1 MPKKSSKIAI
11 VGMAHRLPGGEGDVF
26 WKRLVAGED
35 LVTEVA
41 EDRWA
46 KEKILHPRKSEP
58 GSSYTFAA
66 GSLPNATGFDPAF
79 FGISP
84 REAMQM
90 DPQQRLLMELTWEAL
105 EDAGVKASSL
115 KGTRCGVFVGISS
128 FDYAHRLAD
137 DLSSIDSKT
146 PTGNAGSIAANRI
159 SYFLDARGPSFIV
172 DTACS
177 SSLVAF
183 HQAWN
188 SLLIGESDCA
198 LVGGVSL
205 HFHPLGFLTFTKT
218 GMLSRGGRCRSFD
231 ADADGYV
238 RSEGGGMV
246 LLKALDQARADG
258 DRILAVV
265 EGSGINC
272 DGRTPG
278 ITVPSGEAQAALLRE
293 VYASSK
299 VDPLHL
305 DFIEAHG
312 TGTSV
317 GDPIE
322 TWAIGEALGKSRGK
336 DRPLWM
342 GSVKSNLG
350 HLEAASGMAGLM
362 KVLLS
367 FRHRTLPP
375 NLHFKKPNPRI
386 DFEDLNLRVV
396 TQAMALDPLK
406 PLYAGINSFGFGGA
420 NAHLILSTPPC
431 EAPVPSRKIS
441 ALELP
446 MVFSARSASALREQ
460 AARLA
465 EYLESNPSISL
476 YDVLKSLH
484 ERRDKLSLRA
494 GVWATERSDFI
505 AKLREFAA
513 ASAPANVVTAE
524 AYPALQA
531 PVFVFT
537 GNGGQWEAMGRT
549 LFVENKVFRNAIEKV
564 DALFQKVA
572 PFSLLPHFQGETA
585 PEGLQKT
592 EIAQPLIF
600 SIQVGLVEY
609 LAANGIQAA
618 AVLGHSLGEV
628 AAAWV
633 SGKLSLDQAV
643 RVIRLRSLHQQS
655 TFKTG
660 SMSAVAASRSDVDS
674 VLKELPEGHGG
685 VFVSG
690 ENSHR
695 SVTLAGD
702 LDALQECEYALTA
715 RGIKF
720 KRLDFDYPFHS
731 PQMDPVVE
739 SFLEDAGKIPNASG
753 TLPFYSTVFGDLS
766 SAELNEKYWAQNI
779 REPVLFHQAISAAAR
794 DGHQIF
800 LEIGPHPVLTNHI
813 AAVCQELR
821 LPCRAESLI
830 TRESA
835 SANDLQASLRRLIL
849 GGVLYDWGKHFAQPS
864 SRFVDLPLY
873 PWQRE
878 EYLLPVSSEGSGYL
892 TRGRQHLLLGYPLS
906 ENEWENQIDTAW
918 APWLADH
925 KVGDAVVFPAAAF
938 LEMALAAAALKHPG
952 RAVQIE
958 DFEIKT
964 PLVLSAKHSKTIRF
978 VLQENRFLIKSRDRM
993 SEDAWQPHVSGSL
1006 SSHVYTDH
1014 KSGGNNIAIR
1024 EDGIPGKKIY
1034 DMARSLGL
1042 EYGPC
1047 FQSLRQAQYSDGWIA
1062 ASLAPKFPTEAP
1074 LEKFHLHPVIFDG
1087 ALQSLL
1093 ALSSEAPESNC
1104 GEAFLPVRI
1113 ERLHLL
1119 RHGALITESRA
1130 FLRRRSTRS
1139 LLADFFLY
1147 DEEGVLCAVAKGV
1160 RLKAA
1165 RLVKNAMEKPRM
1177 LSQSWVSR
1185 ARPSSRS
1192 FIGGQLD
1199 LIEGALRE
1207 SLRSWP
1213 DESLLKR
1220 FPLEGD
1226 ALLDALV
1233 SAISREALVP
1243 FADSES
1249 VVDIHECL
1257 SHGFL
1262 KDSMEPY
1269 FRRLVKTLVEDGMAE
1284 PLPCGNAWRIL
1295 KDDEFPPARDIWR
1308 SLVADFPET
1317 IQRASIL
1324 GRVSLN
1330 IDKILQGACSIEEF
1344 LPKNSQLTNG
1354 GIALERSSVM
1364 APMQQVLGAALERI
1378 FNLRGNS
1385 SCRILWMTGARPMLE
1400 EFLFPWVHNAP
1411 GIFTV
1416 ALPDA
1421 QETLD
1426 IAERLSAY
1434 PGVNVLKFHSVSEL
1448 VASISEEEYQFDII
1462 VTQDLLSDEANRALA
1477 GLLLDGGV
1485 FLGFLPEASRFSDF
1499 IPVSEEG
1506 GLSRGGDAESS
1517 LKTCFNE
1524 VHRIPV
1530 LDELKSGP
1538 AFFAASDYLSRL
1550 SIKEPPPVKSL
1561 LIPFDESAMVLG
1573 ETLVPLIG
1581 GAENAV
1587 CELLPPADFEANS
1600 LWERLLQEHAP
1611 QRLIFFTPTGGG
1623 SKPRSAESVSNEI
1636 SAIAATLRVCFSR
1649 NLQPTL
1655 VIVTHGAMAESGA
1668 LDWVSSALWGFAR
1681 VARNEFSQIRIR
1693 CIDLPAEL
1701 ISPEIIEELAAEVS
1715 VIDNEDEVIIGGS
1728 SRRVARV
1735 HAFDTSPSPIKTR
1748 NDKVSL
1754 DFSVPGSF
1762 KNLHWKRSN
1771 ILPPSSGEIAI
1782 DVRAAGLNFRD
1793 VMYAMGL
1800 LPDEALE
1807 DGFAGPTLGMELS
1820 GVVSAVGPDVDKF
1833 QVGDEVIAF
1842 SPQSFANRAVTSQLA
1857 VMHKPAELSFEA
1869 AATIP
1874 AAFFTV
1880 YHSLVEL
1887 AALQSGERILIHGGA
1902 GGVGIAGIQIAKQI
1916 GAEIFATAGTQEKR
1930 DFVKLLG
1937 ADHVFDSR
1945 SLNFADQIL
1954 EITHG
1959 EGIDVV
1965 LNSLAGEAVTRNL
1978 EILRPFGRFIELG
1991 KRDFYENNRVGLRPF
2006 RHNIRYFAVDA
2017 DQIMALR
2024 PDLAAASF
2032 SRLIEMFQ
2040 NRVLAPLPMTIF
2052 PAASAAEAF
2061 RYMQHSKQIGKVVIR
2076 MNDLPESANNF
2087 LSLIQKPAI
2096 HSHGTYIITGGVS
2109 GFGLQTAKFLI
2120 ECGAKSLVLLSRRG
2134 QCDDASFL
2142 EMCRLHGVT
2151 LTIEPCDVSDEKSVI
2166 NLLIAIRK
2174 KLPPIRGIF
2183 HAAMVLNDGL
2193 ILNIQ
2198 PDQVRDVIIPK
2209 ISGGLFFDQFTREDP
2224 IEHFV
2229 LYSSATTFFGNPG
2242 QAAYVAANTALE
2254 ELAAKRLSE
2263 GLPAT
2268 CVAWGPIGDTGYLS
2282 RNPNVKDALASRIG
2296 GHPLESSD
2304 AIRFLGNAMARKL
2317 SQVAWLDFDWATM
2330 SRFLPDSR
2338 NPRFAMLQH
2347 LAIGSSQNTDTSK
2360 DLRLELDRL
2369 SDTELLQTLKALLK
2383 EEISAILRV
2392 PPDKLDENRSLLEIG
2407 MDSLMGV
2414 ELITSLENTL
2424 GITIPLMALSEAP
2437 TMARLSE
2444 KLSQIIRPADSVEEN
2459 PENQLDPQMRQI
2471 LTQHGE
2477 SEESVTP
2484 ELSREQIS

>member
-1 MPKKSSKIAI
+1 MSQRLSKKVAI
-11 VGMAHRLPGGEGDVF
+11 VGMAHRLPGGEGDLF

-41 EDRWA
+41 EGRWA
-46 KEKILHPRKSEP
+46 KEKFLHPRKSEP

-66 GSLPNATGFDPAF
+66 GSVPNATGFDPAF

-84 REAMQM
+84 REAIQM

-105 EDAGVKASSL
+105 EDAGVKPSSL
-115 KGTRCGVFVGISS
+115 KGSRCGVFVGISS

-159 SYFLDARGPSFIV
+159 SYFLDARGPSFVV

-188 SLLIGESDCA
+188 SLLTGESSCA

-218 GMLSRGGRCRSFD
+218 GMLSCDGRCRTFD

-246 LLKALDQARADG
+246 LLKPLDQAIADG

-293 VYASSK
+293 VYAASE
-299 VDPLHL
+299 VDPQSL

-322 TWAIGEALGKSRGK
+322 TWAIGEVLGKSRGK

-367 FRHRTLPP
+367 FRHRMLPP
-375 NLHFKKPNPRI
+375 NLYFNKPNPRI

-396 TQAMALDPLK
+396 TEAMALDAAK

-420 NAHLILSTPPC
+420 NAHLILSVPPC
-431 EAPVPSRKIS
+431 EAAVPSRKSSTI
-441 ALELP
+441 ELP
-446 MVFSARSASALREQ
+446 MVFSARSTSALRDQ
-460 AARLA
+460 AAQLA
-465 EYLESNPSISL
+465 EFLESDPSLPL
-476 YDVLKSLH
+476 YDTFKALH
-484 ERRDKLSLRA
+484 DRRDKLSVRA
-494 GVWATERSDFI
+494 GLWATERSDFI
-505 AKLREFAA
+505 ANLRQFAA
-513 ASAPANVVTAE
+513 SSEVSNVVTAE
-524 AYPALQA
+524 AYPAWQA

-537 GNGGQWEAMGRT
+537 GNGAQWEAMGRT
-549 LFVENKVFRNAIEKV
+549 LFAENQVFRNAIEKV
-564 DALFQKVA
+564 DALFKEVA
-572 PFSLLPHFQGETA
+572 PFSLQPHFQGETIA
-585 PEGLQKT
+585 EGLQNT

-600 SIQVGLVEY
+600 SIQVGLVEC

-628 AAAWV
+628 AAAWA

-643 RVIRLRSLHQQS
+643 RVIRLRSFHQQS

-660 SMSAVAASRSDVDS
+660 SMTAVAASRSDVES
-674 VLKELPEGHGG
+674 ILKELPLRQGG
-685 VFVSG
+685 VFISG

-695 SVTLAGD
+695 SVTLAAD
-702 LDALQECEYALTA
+702 MDALEECENALTA
-715 RGIKF
+715 SGIKF
-720 KRLDFDYPFHS
+720 KRLDLDYPFHS
-731 PQMDPVVE
+731 PKMDPVVE
-739 SFLEDAGKIPNASG
+739 LFLKNAGKISDASG
-753 TLPFYSTVFGDLS
+753 ILPFYSTVSGDLS
-766 SAELNEKYWAQNI
+766 TTELNEKYWSQNI
-779 REPVLFHQAISAAAR
+779 REPVLFYQAISAAAR

-813 AAVCQELR
+813 AAICQELR

-835 SANDLQASLRRLIL
+835 SANDLQTSFRRLIL
-849 GGVLYDWGKHFAQPS
+849 GGVHYDWGKYFEQPA
-864 SRFVDLPLY
+864 SRFVHLPHY

-878 EYLLPVSSEGSGYL
+878 EYLLPLSPEGSGHL
-892 TRGRQHLLLGYPLS
+892 TRGRQHLLLGYPVS
-906 ENEWENQIDTAW
+906 ENEWENHIDTAW

-925 KVGDAVVFPAAAF
+925 KVGDSVVFPAAAF
-938 LEMALAAAALKHPG
+938 VEMALAASSLKHPA
-952 RAVQIE
+952 RSVQIE
-958 DFEIKT
+958 DFEIRT
-964 PLVLSAKHSKTIRF
+964 PLVLSAKQSKTIRF
-978 VLQENRFLIKSRDRM
+978 VLQENRFLIKSRERM
-993 SEDAWQPHVSGSL
+993 SEDAWQPHVSGTL
-1006 SSHVYTDH
+1006 SSHIYPDH
-1014 KSGGNNIAIR
+1014 KSGGNNVATHDDWIL
-1024 EDGIPGKKIY
+1024 GNKIY
-1034 DMARSLGL
+1034 QTARILGL
-1042 EYGPC
+1042 EYGPF
-1047 FQSLRQAQYSDGWIA
+1047 FQSLRQVQHSDGWISA
-1062 ASLAPKFPTEAP
+1062 LLAPKFPDEAP
-1074 LEKFHLHPVIFDG
+1074 LEKFHLHPLIFDG

-1093 ALSSEAPESNC
+1093 ALSSEASESNWRD
-1104 GEAFLPVRI
+1104 AFLPVRI

-1130 FLRRRSTRS
+1130 FLRRHSTRS

-1147 DEEGVLCAVAKGV
+1147 DEAGGLCAIAKGV

-1165 RLVKNAMEKPRM
+1165 RLVKNSMEKPRM
-1177 LSQSWVSR
+1177 LSQRWVSR
-1185 ARPSSRS
+1185 ARPSSSS
-1192 FIGGQLD
+1192 FIAGRLD
-1199 LIEGALRE
+1199 LIEGALKE

-1213 DESLLKR
+1213 DQSLLKR

-1226 ALLDALV
+1226 ALLDALI
-1233 SAISREALVP
+1233 SAISLEALLP
-1243 FADSES
+1243 LADSES
-1249 VVDIHECL
+1249 VVDIPQCL
-1257 SHGFL
+1257 SHGIL

-1284 PLPCGNAWRIL
+1284 PLPSGDAWRIL
-1295 KDDEFPPARDIWR
+1295 KDEEFPPARDIWR

-1317 IQRASIL
+1317 IQRVSIV
-1324 GRVSLN
+1324 GRVGLHM
-1330 IDKILQGACSIEEF
+1330 DQILQGTYSIEEF
-1344 LPKNSQLTNG
+1344 LPKNSRLTNG

-1364 APMQQVLGAALERI
+1364 VPMQRVLGEALEKI

-1385 SCRILWMTGARPMLE
+1385 SCSILWMTGARPMLE
-1400 EFLFPWVHNAP
+1400 EFLFPWVQNSP

-1416 ALPDA
+1416 VLPDS

-1426 IAERLSAY
+1426 VAERLSAY
-1434 PGVNVLKFHSVSEL
+1434 PGVNVLKFNSVSEL
-1448 VASISEEEYQFDII
+1448 VASTSDEEYQFDMI
-1462 VTQDLLSDEANRALA
+1462 VTQDLLSEEANRALA

-1506 GLSRGGDAESS
+1506 GLPRTRDVESS
-1517 LKTCFNE
+1517 LKTCFNQ
-1524 VHRIPV
+1524 VHRIFV
-1530 LDELKSGP
+1530 LEDFKSGP
-1538 AFFAASDYLSRL
+1538 AFFAACNCRLRL
-1550 SIKEPPPVKSL
+1550 STKVNAPVKSL

-1587 CELLPPADFEANS
+1587 CELLPPADFEANL
-1600 LWERLLQEHAP
+1600 LWERLLQDHNP
-1611 QRLIFFTPTGGG
+1611 DHLIFFTPMGGRN
-1623 SKPRSAESVSNEI
+1623 KLRSAESVSNEI
-1636 SAIAATLRVCFSR
+1636 SAITATLRVCFTR
-1649 NLQPTL
+1649 NLQPTI

-1668 LDWVSSALWGFAR
+1668 MDWVSSALWGFAR
-1681 VARNEFSQIRIR
+1681 VARNEFSQFRIR
-1693 CIDLPAEL
+1693 CIDLAAEL
-1701 ISPEIIEELAAEVS
+1701 ISPEIIEELAAEIS

-1735 HAFDTSPSPIKTR
+1735 HTFDASPSDNITPNNK
-1748 NDKVSL
+1748 SFL
-1754 DFSVPGSF
+1754 DFSSPGSF
-1762 KNLHWKRSN
+1762 NNLHWKRSN
-1771 ILPPSSGEIAI
+1771 ILPPSYGEIAVE
-1782 DVRAAGLNFRD
+1782 VRAAGLNFRD

-1820 GVVSAVGPDVDKF
+1820 GVVSAIGPDVDKF
-1833 QVGDEVIAF
+1833 RVGDEVIAF
-1842 SPQSFANRAVTSQLA
+1842 SPASFANRAVTSQLA
-1857 VMHKPAELSFEA
+1857 VMHKPVELSFEA

-1902 GGVGIAGIQIAKQI
+1902 GGVGIAAIQIAKQI
-1916 GAEIFATAGTQEKR
+1916 GAEIFATAGNQEKR

-1945 SLNFADQIL
+1945 SLDFADQIL
-1954 EITHG
+1954 ELTHG

-1991 KRDFYENNRVGLRPF
+1991 KRDFYENNRVGLRSF

-2024 PDLAAASF
+2024 PDLAAGSF
-2032 SRLIEMFQ
+2032 SRLMEMFQ
-2040 NRVLAPLPMTIF
+2040 NRALAPLPMTVF

-2076 MNDLPESANNF
+2076 MNDIPEPVNNS
-2087 LSLIQKPAI
+2087 LSPIQKPTI
-2096 HSHGTYIITGGVS
+2096 QSYGTYIITGGSS

-2120 ECGAKSLVLLSRRG
+2120 DCGAKTLVLVSRRG
-2134 QCDDASFL
+2134 QCDDTLFIELCHSQ
-2142 EMCRLHGVT
+2142 GVT
-2151 LTIEPCDVSDEKSVI
+2151 LSIEVCDVSDEKSV
-2166 NLLIAIRK
+2166 NHLLTATRK

-2209 ISGGLFFDQFTREDP
+2209 ISGALFFDQFTREDP
-2224 IEHFV
+2224 IEHFI

-2254 ELAAKRLSE
+2254 ELAAKRLAE

-2282 RNPNVKDALASRIG
+2282 KHQNVKDALASRIG

-2304 AIRFLGNAMARKL
+2304 AVRFLGNAMACKL
-2317 SQVAWLDFDWATM
+2317 SQVAWLDFDWSTM
-2330 SRFLPDSR
+2330 SRFLPDSG
-2338 NPRFAMLQH
+2338 NPRFSMLQH
-2347 LAIGSSQNTDTSK
+2347 LAIASSQNTDASK

-2369 SDTELLQTLKALLK
+2369 NDTELLQTLKALLK
-2383 EEISAILRV
+2383 DEISAILRV

-2414 ELITSLENTL
+2414 ELMTSLENSL
-2424 GITIPLMALSEAP
+2424 GITIPLMAFSEAP

-2444 KLSQIIRPADSVEEN
+2444 KLFQIIRPTDRVEEN
-2459 PENQLDPQMRQI
+2459 LENQLDPQMRQI

-2477 SEESVTP
+2477 SEEAVTP
-2484 ELSREQIS
+2484 ELSRE

>member
-1 MPKKSSKIAI
+1 MSKKVAI
-11 VGMAHRLPGGEGDVF
+11 VGMAYRLPGGEGDLF

-41 EDRWA
+41 EGRWA
-46 KEKILHPRKSEP
+46 KEKFLHPRKSEP

-66 GSLPNATGFDPAF
+66 GSVPNATGFDPAF

-84 REAMQM
+84 REAIQM

-105 EDAGVKASSL
+105 EDAGIKPSSL
-115 KGTRCGVFVGISS
+115 KGSRCGVFVGISS

-159 SYFLDARGPSFIV
+159 SYFLDARGPSFVV

-218 GMLSRGGRCRSFD
+218 GMLSRDGRCRTFD

-246 LLKALDQARADG
+246 LLKAWDQAIADG

-293 VYASSK
+293 VYASSE
-299 VDPLHL
+299 VDPLCL

-322 TWAIGEALGKSRGK
+322 TWAIGEVLGRSRGK

-367 FRHRTLPP
+367 FRHRMLPP
-375 NLHFKKPNPRI
+375 NLHFKKANPRI
-386 DFEDLNLRVV
+386 DFEDLNLKVV
-396 TQAMALDPLK
+396 TKAVALDPLK

-431 EAPVPSRKIS
+431 EVSVPSRKSSTI
-441 ALELP
+441 ELP
-446 MVFSARSASALREQ
+446 MVFSARSTSALRDQ

-465 EYLESNPSISL
+465 EFLESNPSVPL
-476 YDVLKSLH
+476 YDILKSLH

-494 GVWATERSDFI
+494 GLWAIERSDFI
-505 AKLREFAA
+505 ANLREFAA
-513 ASAPANVVTAE
+513 SSEVSNVVTAE
-524 AYPALQA
+524 AYPALQS

-537 GNGGQWEAMGRT
+537 GNGAQWEAMGRT
-549 LFVENKVFRNAIEKV
+549 LFAENKVFRNAIEKV
-564 DALFQKVA
+564 DALFEKVA
-572 PFSLLPHFQGETA
+572 PFSLLPHFQGETIA
-585 PEGLQKT
+585 EGLQKT

-600 SIQVGLVEY
+600 SIQVGLVEC
-609 LAANGIQAA
+609 LAANGIQAV

-660 SMSAVAASRSDVDS
+660 SMTAVAASRSDVDAI
-674 VLKELPEGHGG
+674 LKELPEGHGG
-685 VFVSG
+685 VFISG

-695 SVTLAGD
+695 SVTLAGH
-702 LDALQECEYALTA
+702 LDALQACENTLTA
-715 RGIKF
+715 HGIKF
-720 KRLDFDYPFHS
+720 KRLDLDYPFHS
-731 PQMDPVVE
+731 PKMDPVVD
-739 SFLEDAGKIPNASG
+739 SFLGDAGKITNESG
-753 TLPFYSTVFGDLS
+753 NLPFYSTVSGDLS
-766 SAELNEKYWAQNI
+766 TAELNEKYWSQNI

-813 AAVCQELR
+813 AAICQELR

-835 SANDLQASLRRLIL
+835 SANDLQASCRRLIL
-849 GGVLYDWGKHFAQPS
+849 GGVLYDWGKYFAQPA
-864 SRFVDLPLY
+864 SRFVDLPHY

-878 EYLLPVSSEGSGYL
+878 EYLLPVSPEGTGYL
-892 TRGRQHLLLGYPLS
+892 TRGRQHLLLGYPVS
-906 ENEWENQIDTAW
+906 ENEWENHIDTAW

-925 KVGDAVVFPAAAF
+925 KVGDSVVFPAAAF
-938 LEMALAAAALKHPG
+938 LEMALAAASLKHPG
-952 RAVQIE
+952 RLVQIE
-958 DFEIKT
+958 DFEIRT

-978 VLQENRFLIKSRDRM
+978 VLQENRFLIKSRERM
-993 SEDAWQPHVSGSL
+993 SEDAWQPHVTGSL
-1006 SSHVYTDH
+1006 SSHVYPDH
-1014 KSGGNNIAIR
+1014 KSDGKNISIR
-1024 EDGIPGKKIY
+1024 EDWILGNEIY
-1034 DMARSLGL
+1034 HTARSLGL
-1042 EYGPC
+1042 EYGPF
-1047 FQSLRQAQYSDGWIA
+1047 FQSLKQAQHSDGKVTA
-1062 ASLAPKFPTEAP
+1062 LLDPKFPTEAP

-1093 ALSSEAPESNC
+1093 ALSAEATESNC

-1130 FLRRRSTRS
+1130 FLRRHSTRS

-1147 DEEGVLCAVAKGV
+1147 DEAGVLCVIANGV

-1165 RLVKNAMEKPRM
+1165 RLVKNSMEKPRM
-1177 LSQSWVSR
+1177 LSQRWVSMS
-1185 ARPSSRS
+1185 RPGSSS
-1192 FIGGQLD
+1192 FIGGRLD
-1199 LIEGALRE
+1199 LIEGALKE
-1207 SLRSWP
+1207 TLRSWP
-1213 DESLLKR
+1213 DQSLLKR

-1233 SAISREALVP
+1233 SAFSREALLLL
-1243 FADSES
+1243 ADSES

-1257 SHGFL
+1257 SHGIL

-1295 KDDEFPPARDIWR
+1295 QDDEFPPARDIWR

-1317 IQRASIL
+1317 IQRVSIV
-1324 GRVSLN
+1324 GRVGLH
-1330 IDKILQGACSIEEF
+1330 IDKIFQGAYSIEEF
-1344 LPKNSQLTNG
+1344 LPKNSQLSNG

-1364 APMQQVLGAALERI
+1364 VPMQRVIGEALGRI
-1378 FNLRGNS
+1378 FNLRGSS
-1385 SCRILWMTGARPMLE
+1385 SCRILWMTGACPMLE
-1400 EFLFPWVHNAP
+1400 EFLFPWLHNAP

-1416 ALPDA
+1416 ALPHA

-1426 IAERLSAY
+1426 VAERLSAY
-1434 PGVNVLKFHSVSEL
+1434 PGVNVLKSNSVSEL
-1448 VASISEEEYQFDII
+1448 VASISNEEYQFDMI
-1462 VTQDLLSDEANRALA
+1462 VTQDLLSEEANRVLA

-1485 FLGFLPEASRFSDF
+1485 FLGFLPETSRFSDF
-1499 IPVSEEG
+1499 IPVSAEG
-1506 GLSRGGDAESS
+1506 GLPRAGDAESS
-1517 LKTCFNE
+1517 LKTCFNQ

-1530 LDELKSGP
+1530 LEDLKSGP
-1538 AFFAASDYLSRL
+1538 AFFVASDSPSRVT
-1550 SIKEPPPVKSL
+1550 IKEKPLVKSL

-1587 CELLPPADFEANS
+1587 CELLPPADFEANL
-1600 LWERLLQEHAP
+1600 LWEKLMQEHAP
-1611 QRLIFFTPTGGG
+1611 ERLIFFTPTG
-1623 SKPRSAESVSNEI
+1623 SRNKPRSAESVSNEI
-1636 SAIAATLRVCFSR
+1636 SAISATLRVCFSR

-1668 LDWVSSALWGFAR
+1668 MDWVSSALWGFAR

-1693 CIDLPAEL
+1693 CIDLATEL
-1701 ISPEIIEELAAEVS
+1701 ISPEIIEELAAEIS
-1715 VIDNEDEVIIGGS
+1715 VTDNEDEVIIGGP

-1735 HAFDTSPSPIKTR
+1735 HAFDALPYQNITL
-1748 NDKVSL
+1748 NDKAFL
-1754 DFSVPGSF
+1754 DFSAPGSF
-1762 KNLHWKRSN
+1762 KNLHWKRSS
-1771 ILPPSSGEIAI
+1771 ILPPSCGEIAI
-1782 DVRAAGLNFRD
+1782 DVQAAGLNFRD

-1820 GVVSAVGPDVDKF
+1820 GVVSAIGSDVDKF

-1842 SPQSFANRAVTSQLA
+1842 SPASFANRAVTSQLA

-1902 GGVGIAGIQIAKQI
+1902 GGVGIAAIQIAKQI
-1916 GAEIFATAGTQEKR
+1916 GAEIFATAGTHEKR

-1945 SLNFADQIL
+1945 SLDFADQIRAL
-1954 EITHG
+1954 THG

-2006 RHNIRYFAVDA
+2006 RHNIRYFGVDA

-2024 PDLAAASF
+2024 PNLAAASF

-2040 NRVLAPLPMTIF
+2040 KRALAPLPMTIF

-2076 MNDLPESANNF
+2076 MNDIPEPVNNF
-2087 LSLIQKPAI
+2087 LSPIQKPTI
-2096 HSHGTYIITGGVS
+2096 QSHGTHIITGGVS

-2134 QCDDASFL
+2134 QCNDAAFIEL
-2142 EMCRLHGVT
+2142 CRSQGVT
-2151 LTIEPCDVSDEKSVI
+2151 LTIEACDVSDEKSVN
-2166 NLLIAIRK
+2166 NLLIGIRK

-2209 ISGGLFFDQFTREDP
+2209 ISGALFLDQLTRKDP
-2224 IEHFV
+2224 IEHFI

-2282 RNPNVKDALASRIG
+2282 RHQNVKDALASRIG
-2296 GHPLESSD
+2296 GQPLESSD
-2304 AIRFLGNAMARKL
+2304 TVRFLGNAMARKF

-2347 LAIGSSQNTDTSK
+2347 LAIGSSQNTDTSN

-2369 SDTELLQTLKALLK
+2369 NVTELLQTLKALLK
-2383 EEISAILRV
+2383 DEISTILRV

-2414 ELITSLENTL
+2414 ELMTSLENSL

-2444 KLSQIIRPADSVEEN
+2444 KLSQIIRPTDRVEEN
-2459 PENQLDPQMRQI
+2459 PENQIDSQMRQI

-2477 SEESVTP
+2477 SEDSITP
-2484 ELSREQIS
+2484 ELSSEQIL